1 MQKRASDVTH
11 RLETGDDLVLAVE
24 QLVRF
29 VRSRSTAGDLSS
41 SASSALSRLVR
52 EGPQSITALAHAEH
66 ASQPNMTQ
74 LVTRLEKSGLVR
86 RAPDS
91 TDGRRVL
98 VETTDLGRDVI
109 GQRRAQRSEA
119 LQELLDQ
126 MSEAER
132 DAVQVALPALA
143 QAIRD
148 SSR

>member
-1 MQKRASDVTH
+1 MQKRASDVA
-11 RLETGDDLVLAVE
+11 RPLETGDDLVLAVE

-52 EGPQSITALAHAEH
+52 EGPQSITALARAEH

-86 RAPDS
+86 RVPDS
-91 TDGRRVL
+91 SDGRRVL
-98 VETTDLGRDVI
+98 VESTDLGRDVI
-109 GQRRAQRSEA
+109 GQRRGQRSEA
-119 LQELLDQ
+119 LQQLLDQ

-132 DAVQVALPALA
+132 DAVMVALPALA
-143 QAIRD
+143 QAIRN
-148 SSR
+148 SNR